1 MAELSGWSHIVSCKK
16 QSMDAMEA
24 LLVEAGVVYNRLNG
38 VRLFLV
44 NCSEE
49 QAEAWRKAGYTVTE
63 DFAMGHA

>member
-1 MAELSGWSHIVSCKK
+1 
-16 QSMDAMEA
+16 MDAMEA